1 MISFS
6 DEPALPKKHLK
17 RKVWTDSDVSTLMV
31 MADKHTS
38 QGKRIRWREIS
49 YVLDREPTSCAVKY
63 HTVRSLAAGRI
74 ARDLIDA
81 DLAARDP
88 VKHAGAYPKWSAE
101 EDAKLLAACKGNI
114 IRGEASWVKIAEGFP
129 GRSFYAVR
137 QRYLT
142 LRNQIAGVVRDRDRK
157 SRPIVP
163 RKRAPVVARF
173 QPVPASR
180 AAHKTLTS
188 ALLGDPLPGRSA
200 LDRKRAGIVDEVVVD
215 HRNASILNRPK
226 ITLPEVPF
234 G

>member
-1 MISFS
+1 MISLS
-6 DEPALPKKHLK
+6 DEPAIPKRHLK
-17 RKVWTDSDVSTLMV
+17 RKQWTESDVNTLMV
-31 MADKHTS
+31 MAEKHTL

-63 HTVRSLAAGRI
+63 HTVRSLAAGRL
-74 ARDLIDA
+74 ARQIIDA
-81 DLAARDP
+81 DLAAKDP
-88 VKHAGAYPKWSAE
+88 VKRAGAYPKWSTE

-163 RKRAPVVARF
+163 RKRAAVVTRF
-173 QPVPASR
+173 QRAPALV
-180 AAHKTLTS
+180 AHKTLTS
-188 ALLGDPLPGRSA
+188 AFFGDPIPGRSA
-200 LDRKRAGIVDEVVVD
+200 LDRKRAGIVDDVVID